1 MNEAKFDGM
10 GKIYSRYRP
19 CYPQS
24 FIDYLFKNI
33 NITKDSIIAD
43 IGSGT
48 GILTRQLLEECNK
61 VYGVEPNM
69 DMRNIAEKEL
79 QKLPGF
85 TSVNGSAES
94 TNLPDSSINYITVA
108 QAFHWFNRQRFRRE
122 CQRILKP
129 NGKVILVWNSRDEKS
144 ELVMEND
151 EINRKYC
158 PDFKGFSGGTRGA
171 SSKDDFDDFFS
182 GEYNEK
188 VFSNDLI
195 FDINNFIG
203 RNLSASYALKESD
216 ENYNAY
222 ILEIKTLFEK
232 YSKNKKVLMPN
243 LTRCYVGQV

>member
-1 MNEAKFDGM
+1 MNETKFDGM
-10 GKIYSRYRP
+10 GKIYSQYRP

-48 GILTRQLLEECNK
+48 GILTKQLLEKGNK

-79 QKLPGF
+79 QTFANF
-85 TSVNGSAES
+85 TSVNGSAENA
-94 TNLPDSSINYITVA
+94 TLPDNSIDFITVA
-108 QAFHWFNRQRFRRE
+108 QAFHWFDRQGFRRE

-129 NGKVILVWNSRDEKS
+129 NGKVILVWNSRNDKS
-144 ELVMEND
+144 ELVMKND

-158 PDFKGFSGGTRGA
+158 PDFKGFSGGMRGA
-171 SSKDDFDDFFS
+171 ISKDDFYDFFS

-195 FDINNFIG
+195 FDINGFVG

-216 ENYNAY
+216 GNYNAY
-222 ILEIKTLFEK
+222 VAEQKTLFEK
-232 YSKNKKVLMPN
+232 YNKSKKILMPN
-243 LTRCYVGQV
+243 FTRCYIGQM